1 MNEPALWKV
10 SDVSQYLGLPQSSI
24 YKMTAPKSRLR
35 IPHVR
40 IAGRVRF
47 RKLDIDRWI
56 ELLAIS
62 SNEMLA
68 RIQERIQQKAR
79 RKGLHS

>member
-24 YKMTAPKSRLR
+24 YKMTAPKSRLQ

-56 ELLAIS
+56 ELLTIS

-79 RKGLHS
+79 RNGLHS